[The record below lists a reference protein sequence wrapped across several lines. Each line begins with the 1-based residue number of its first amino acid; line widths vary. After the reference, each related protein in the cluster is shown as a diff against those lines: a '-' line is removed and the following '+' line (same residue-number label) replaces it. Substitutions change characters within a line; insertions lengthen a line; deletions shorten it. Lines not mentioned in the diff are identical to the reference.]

1 MILEIPLQ
9 KVPNQTLTTTINN
22 IIYGIQL
29 NTRLGELYMSITKDN
44 EPVIYNRIC
53 LNKTPIEE
61 GFVFLDMS
69 GNDNPVFGDL
79 NDRFK
84 LLWTDEV

>member
-22 IIYGIQL
+22 VIYGIQL

-69 GNDNPVFGDL
+69 GNDNPIFGDL